1 MHFSKLQGYVTGN
14 VMLSV
19 GSTDL
24 REEVRQR
31 GSKVHKSVTEL
42 GLLGHIPGASPGVR
56 VCRQASGGLGLI

>member
-1 MHFSKLQGYVTGN
+1 MHFSKLQGYVTRN
-14 VMLSV
+14 IMLSV

-42 GLLGHIPGASPGVR
+42 GLLGHIPGASPGV
-56 VCRQASGGLGLI
+56 SL